1 MTKSIQAGLLTA
13 AASAP
18 ARAATYLQTD
28 LVSDL
33 SALGAEVTDPNL
45 KNPWGLSFQPGGP
58 LWVSD
63 QGTQNATLY
72 GVTGAT
78 ITKESLTVAVPPS
91 GVGVGPTG
99 PVANTNA
106 SAFDVTR

>member
-18 ARAATYLQTD
+18 ARAAAYLQTA

-45 KNPWGLSFQPGGP
+45 KNSWGLSFQPGGP
-58 LWVSD
+58 VWVSD
-63 QGTQNATLY
+63 QATQNATLY

-78 ITKESLTVAVPPS
+78 VTKEALTVAIPPAGS
-91 GVGVGPTG
+91 GGPTG
-99 PVANTNA
+99 QVANINT
-106 SAFDVTR
+106 SAFDV

>member
-1 MTKSIQAGLLTA
+1 MTKSFQGVLLAAVASGALGAGTG
-13 AASAP
+13 P

-58 LWVSD
+58 VWFRIRGLR
-63 QGTQNATLY
+63 
-72 GVTGAT
+72 
-78 ITKESLTVAVPPS
+78 
-91 GVGVGPTG
+91 
-99 PVANTNA
+99 
-106 SAFDVTR
+106 TRPFMGCPARR